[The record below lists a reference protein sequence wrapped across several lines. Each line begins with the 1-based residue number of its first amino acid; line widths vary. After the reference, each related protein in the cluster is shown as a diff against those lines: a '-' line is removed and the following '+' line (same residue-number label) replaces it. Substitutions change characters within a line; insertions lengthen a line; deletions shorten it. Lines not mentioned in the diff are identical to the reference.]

1 MIGSTPSKLGSL
13 LATARAVSGT
23 ARDLASGLTR
33 ESFRDTLAA
42 ELGIAP
48 RAVGTVLPW
57 VVRTRP
63 GADASLVKEVLARAE
78 ERPSALAIQ
87 MGDERLSW
95 AELAERTSRVAHVLH
110 GAGVRQGDVVV
121 LFGDNSPS
129 YLAIVLGASRL
140 GATTALV
147 NSKLEG
153 QPLAHAVTA
162 SKARVVIAEAALVDH
177 LRARPDVTSK
187 LTRLFTYGEGDLDE
201 AIRRAPGYPFPRT
214 RVPSDSDFVYIY
226 TSGTTGLPK
235 PCRVTHAKTVLTG
248 ALVGNL
254 VWEFGPG
261 DKLYAVMP
269 LYHSSALLLGFA
281 SCVMTG
287 TPIALRSS
295 FSARAFWTDVAE
307 YRATAMLYIGELCRY
322 LLNTPE
328 HPKERDNSLRIA
340 VGNGLR
346 ADLWEP
352 FQKRFGVPMIREFYG
367 ATEAP
372 GAIFNFTGR
381 VGSVGRWPMRR
392 LAPIKLVKYDVD
404 RDEHVRG
411 PDGLCIECE
420 PGEVGELVIVLKDNP
435 IAAISEFRGYTD
447 EEATRR
453 KIVRDVIVK
462 GDRAFRSGDL
472 MRFDYD
478 DFFYFVDRIGDTF
491 RFKGENVSTTEV
503 AEVVGR
509 APGVKQV
516 AVAGVAIPDTE
527 ERAGLAAIVCD
538 GAFDPAAFGRAVAEL
553 PEYAQPRIVRVV
565 PSLDTT
571 ATFKIQ
577 KSRLDASTI
586 DPDAGDAWVRLPEG
600 YAPVTRSVWDR
611 LSRGD
616 LRL

>member
-1 MIGSTPSKLGSL
+1 MKGILGSVL
-13 LATARAVSGT
+13 VTARAIAGT
-23 ARDLASGLTR
+23 AQDLASGLSR
-33 ESFRDTLAA
+33 DSFRDALAA

-48 RAVGTVLPW
+48 RAVSTVLPW
-57 VVRTRP
+57 VVRTRS
-63 GADASLVKEVLARAE
+63 GADASLVKEIMARAE
-78 ERPSALAIQ
+78 ERPSALAVQ
-87 MGDERLSW
+87 MGEERLSW
-95 AELAERTSRVAHVLH
+95 AELDERTSRVAHVLH
-110 GAGVRQGDVVV
+110 AAGVRRGDVVA

-147 NSKLEG
+147 NSRLEG
-153 QPLAHAVTA
+153 QPLAHAVTT
-162 SKARVVIAEAALVDH
+162 SKARVVIAEAALVSH
-177 LRARPDVTSK
+177 LKARPDVTAK
-187 LTRLFTYGEGDLDE
+187 LTRLFTYGDGDFDD
-201 AIRRAPGYPFPRT
+201 AVRRAPGYPFPRV
-214 RVPSDSDFVYIY
+214 RVPADSDFVYIY

-235 PCRVTHAKTVLTG
+235 PCRVTHAKAVLVG

-269 LYHSSALLLGFA
+269 LYHSSALLLGFGA
-281 SCVMTG
+281 CVMTG

-295 FSARAFWTDVAE
+295 FSARAFWTDVAD

-328 HPKERDNSLRIA
+328 HPKERDNTLRIA
-340 VGNGLR
+340 LGNGLR
-346 ADLWEP
+346 ADMWEP

-392 LAPIKLVKYDVD
+392 LGPIKLVKYDVD
-404 RDEHVRG
+404 RDVHVR
-411 PDGLCIECE
+411 DENGLCIECG

-435 IAAISEFRGYTD
+435 LAAISEFRGYTD

-453 KIVRDVIVK
+453 KIVNDVAIH

-472 MRFDYD
+472 MRFDQD

-491 RFKGENVSTTEV
+491 RFKGENVSTAEV

-509 APGVKQV
+509 APGVMHV
-516 AVAGVAIPDTE
+516 AVAGVAIPGAE
-527 ERAGLAAIVCD
+527 GRAGLAAIVCD

-553 PEYAQPRIVRVV
+553 PEYAQPRIVRIVA
-565 PSLDTT
+565 SLDTT

-577 KSRLDASTI
+577 KSRLDATSI
-586 DPDAGDAWVRLPEG
+586 RPEDGDAWVRLPDG
-600 YAPVTRSVWDR
+600 YAPVTRALWDR
-611 LSRGD
+611 LSRGE